1 MTNLAAYSGLRWGE
15 LTALTI
21 AQIDPAARVITV
33 DRKVVEIGGPLCLLG
48 RPEDNWDT
56 PVVTCSAATG
66 DGLTE
71 IWDLVGRHEEM
82 LRDTG
87 ELYRRRCDQRV
98 KWMWALVRD
107 QLLDLLRDSRQLQRI
122 SLDLEAS
129 VGDGTL
135 SLASPRSS

>member
-1 MTNLAAYSGLRWGE
+1 
-15 LTALTI
+15 
-21 AQIDPAARVITV
+21 
-33 DRKVVEIGGPLCLLG
+33 
-48 RPEDNWDT
+48 
-56 PVVTCSAATG
+56 
-66 DGLTE
+66 
-71 IWDLVGRHEEM
+71 M

-98 KWMWALVRD
+98 AWMWALVRD